1 MSKKKTVVVVTRKL
15 PETIETRMME
25 LFDVRLNLSDEPMT
39 QQELIQ
45 AVKMADV
52 LVPTVTDKIDSTVL
66 SQAGKNLLL
75 IAKKQK
81 LHKLKAGSSRFKAAC

>member
-52 LVPTVTDKIDSTVL
+52 FGIERVWAAIYE
-66 SQAGKNLLL
+66 
-75 IAKKQK
+75 
-81 LHKLKAGSSRFKAAC
+81 GSRQHGDFGSKTSN